1 MSELVFVYGSLK
13 RGEPNHRWLDGS
25 RFLGR
30 RRLVGARLH
39 DLGPYPMAV
48 PAAPG
53 KEPDEPQA
61 PSEPALIHGELY
73 ALGAGGLSRLDQLE
87 DVPREYQRQRWRLSD
102 GSLAWLYLGRH
113 EQVIGLPLVPY
124 GDWRSTP
131 VFSYGSNL
139 CPSQLAR
146 RCPRWDGSGLVARL
160 EGWRWG
166 ITKRRLGRAP
176 AEGAAGLV
184 RHSGAHCWGVVHHH
198 CPDDRATLDHCE
210 GVAAGHYCHQRVQV
224 ITGTGEPLD
233 ALTYV
238 PTPAWRASGLSAG
251 CDYAAAILRGAR
263 HWQLP
268 EAWLGLLEAELR

>member
-1 MSELVFVYGSLK
+1 MSEHVFVYGSLK
-13 RGEPNHRWLDGS
+13 RGKPNHPWLHGS

-48 PAAPG
+48 AAAA
-53 KEPDEPQA
+53 EPKLVEPRQ
-61 PSEPALIHGELY
+61 PPEPALIHGELY
-73 ALGAGGLSRLDQLE
+73 ALEASVLSRLDQLE

-124 GDWRSTP
+124 GDWGSTP

-139 CPSQLAR
+139 CPTQLAR

-166 ITKRRLGRAP
+166 INKRRLGRAP
-176 AEGAAGLV
+176 GEGAAGLV
-184 RHSGAHCWGVVHHH
+184 RHNGAHCWGVVHHH
-198 CPDDRATLDHCE
+198 SPDDRAALDHCE
-210 GVAAGHYCHQRVQV
+210 GVAAGHYRHQRVQV
-224 ITGTGEPLD
+224 ITVAGERLD

-238 PTPAWRASGLSAG
+238 PTPSWHAPGLSAG
-251 CDYAAAILRGAR
+251 GDYAAAILRGAR
-263 HWQLP
+263 HWDLP

>member
-13 RGEPNHRWLDGS
+13 RGEPNHPWLHGS
-25 RFLGR
+25 HFLGR

-48 PAAPG
+48 PAAA
-53 KEPDEPQA
+53 EPKLDEPRE
-61 PSEPALIHGELY
+61 PPEPALIHGELY
-73 ALGAGGLSRLDQLE
+73 ALEGSVLSRLDQLE
-87 DVPREYQRQRWRLSD
+87 DVPREYERRRWRLSD

-166 ITKRRLGRAP
+166 INKRRLGRAP
-176 AEGAAGLV
+176 GEGAAGLV
-184 RHSGAHCWGVVHHH
+184 RHDGAHCWGVVHHH
-198 CPDDRATLDHCE
+198 GPDDRAALDHCE
-210 GVAAGHYCHQRVQV
+210 GVAAGHYGHQRVQV
-224 ITGTGEPLD
+224 ITDSGERLD

-238 PTPAWRASGLSAG
+238 PTPAWRTPGLSAG
-251 CDYAAAILRGAR
+251 GDYAAAILRGAR
-263 HWQLP
+263 HWDLP
-268 EAWLGLLEAELR
+268 EAWLGLLEAELS